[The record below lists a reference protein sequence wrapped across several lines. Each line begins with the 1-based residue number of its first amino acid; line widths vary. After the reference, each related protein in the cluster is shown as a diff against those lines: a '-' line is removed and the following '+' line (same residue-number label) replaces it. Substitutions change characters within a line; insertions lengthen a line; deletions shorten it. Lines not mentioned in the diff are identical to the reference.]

1 MKDDLVKAVPHQL
14 RSILI
19 QNTTWQRHFLMKD
32 DLVKAVPHQMSFIL
46 IQNTTWQRHFL
57 MKDELVKAVRQFLN
71 SKRNLVKAFPY
82 ERRPGN
88 GSSSSNELDF
98 DAKHNLAKAFP
109 YERRPGKCSSSNG
122 LYFYLSKCD

>member
-57 MKDELVKAVRQFLN
+57 MKDELVKAVPQF
-71 SKRNLVKAFPY
+71 KTQ
-82 ERRPGN
+82 
-88 GSSSSNELDF
+88 
-98 DAKHNLAKAFP
+98 
-109 YERRPGKCSSSNG
+109 PGKGIS
-122 LYFYLSKCD
+122 L